1 MDENLPEPQPIHD
14 GDDKVNSIEPKQSFW
29 RRHGR
34 LSIVLIALAG
44 LLVLGGLAT
53 AGWFFLW
60 KPADKPV
67 AKETKTDKPAEVVP
81 AVKYYSPL
89 TGLEVNSQSDVNT
102 PVIGAMIENSPDA
115 RPQSGLKTAG
125 VVYEAIAEGGITRFM
140 VLYQN
145 NLPSLIG
152 PVRSV
157 RLYDVEWLKPYQAGL
172 AHVGGSQQALAEIR
186 NGQYRDLDQFFNAKY
201 YWRSADR
208 LAPHNVYTSGDNL
221 TALNAAK
228 GYTTS
233 DFTGFARS
241 DTKPTETEAAT
252 KINVT
257 ISSATYNS
265 SYSYNATTGTY
276 DRSQAGAAH
285 VDREGGQIS
294 PKVVIVMKVAEQTV
308 LQDGYREQITTI
320 GSGSAYIFEDGIVIR
335 GTWSR
340 SNTSDQIKFTRA
352 DGSEI
357 QLERGQTWLVA
368 LPNNKEVSWQ

>member
-89 TGLEVNSQSDVNT
+89 TGLEVNSQSDVDT
-102 PVIGAMIENSPDA
+102 PIIGAMIENSPDA